1 MATERAYLVSL
12 GLAKDGR
19 GRFSAEAKAALD
31 TARKGGMVFDKTA
44 AEVAKEER
52 ENKPKRVRAT
62 TPVVPKES
70 RPSQDAYDA
79 KAVRSW
85 AEQVGM
91 IERGKR
97 GKLPTAAINAYLSA
111 NKTQQKKVTARKPA
125 GKRVAVRSETVGY
138 TFIRRGPKDAAFISE
153 PLVAVETCGR
163 CSKGISFC
171 GCNDGPV
178 APKYLGGEVLLLTRP
193 NK

>member
-1 MATERAYLVSL
+1 MATEREYLVSL

-31 TARKGGMVFDKTA
+31 NARKGGMSFDKTA
-44 AEVAKEER
+44 AEIAKEVR
-52 ENKPKRVRAT
+52 ESKPKKVRAT
-62 TPVVPKES
+62 VSATPKES

-79 KAVRSW
+79 KSVRSW
-85 AEQVGM
+85 AESVGM

-97 GKLPTAAINAYLSA
+97 GKLPTAAINAYLTA
-111 NKTQQKKVTARKPA
+111 NKPQKKVTARKPA
-125 GKRVAVRSETVGY
+125 SKRVAVRTETVGY

-178 APKYLGGEVLLLTRP
+178 APKYLGGELLLLTRP
-193 NK
+193 VK

>member
-1 MATERAYLVSL
+1 MATEREYLVSL

-31 TARKGGMVFDKTA
+31 IARKGGMVFDKTA

-52 ENKPKRVRAT
+52 QNKPQKVRVTVSTA
-62 TPVVPKES
+62 PKES

-79 KAVRSW
+79 KSVRSW
-85 AEQVGM
+85 AEQTGM
-91 IERGKR
+91 IERGRR
-97 GKLPTAAINAYLSA
+97 GKLPTAAINAYLAA
-111 NKTQQKKVTARKPA
+111 NKTQKKVVARKPI
-125 GKRVAVRSETVGY
+125 GKRVAIRPETVGY

-153 PLVAVETCGR
+153 PLVAVESCGR

-171 GCNDGPV
+171 GCNNGPV

-193 NK
+193 TK